1 MNLDSIALERF
12 IRMALEEDIGFG
24 DISTVAT
31 VDVNK
36 TAQGSFI
43 AKSDGIFCGAD
54 VIECIFGRIFTD
66 TKTEIYFKDGSK
78 VKKGDVIGKVSG
90 SARSLLTGERIA
102 LNIVQH
108 LSGISTYTA
117 EIVEKV
123 TGTKAAITD
132 TRKTSPG
139 MRFLEK
145 YAVRIGGGSNHRY
158 NLSNG
163 MLIKD
168 NHIAAAGGIEN
179 AVKLA
184 KKNASHLLK
193 VEVEVETISDML
205 IAIDSGADV
214 VMLDNMGYD
223 DIEKAVKL
231 ANGRVKIEASG
242 NMHERD
248 IRRIALLG
256 VDIISVGALTHSV
269 RAMDISLK
277 LEMNT

>member
-1 MNLDSIALERF
+1 MNLDGLKLERF

-24 DISTVAT
+24 DITTAAT
-31 VDVNK
+31 VDPDK
-36 TAQGSFI
+36 TACGSFI
-43 AKSDGIFCGAD
+43 AKSDGVFCGTD

-66 TKTEIYFKDGSK
+66 TKTCFYHKDGDK
-78 VKKGDVIGKVSG
+78 VKKGTVICRVEGN
-90 SARSLLTGERIA
+90 ARSLLTGERIA

-108 LSGISTYTA
+108 LSGIASYTA
-117 EIVEKV
+117 ETVEKV
-123 TGTKAAITD
+123 AGTKAAITD
-132 TRKTSPG
+132 TRKTAPG

-168 NHIAAAGGIEN
+168 NHIAAAGGI
-179 AVKLA
+179 VKAISLA

-193 VEVEVETISDML
+193 IEVEVETIEDML
-205 IAIDSGADV
+205 IAIDAGADV

-223 DIEKAVKL
+223 DIERAVKL
-231 ANGRVKIEASG
+231 ADGRVKIEASG
-242 NMHERD
+242 NMDEKD
-248 IRRIALLG
+248 IGKIAHLG

-269 RAMDISLK
+269 RALDISLK
-277 LEMNT
+277 LDMN

>member
-1 MNLDSIALERF
+1 MNLDNLTLERF
-12 IRMALEEDIGFG
+12 ISMALEEDIGFG
-24 DISTVAT
+24 DITTLATVAP
-31 VDVNK
+31 DK
-36 TAQGSFI
+36 TACGNFV
-43 AKSDGIFCGAD
+43 AKSDGVFCGTD

-66 TKTEIYFKDGSK
+66 TKTEFYHKDGDK
-78 VKKGDVIGKVSG
+78 VKKGEVICRVSG
-90 SARSLLTGERIA
+90 NARSLLTGERIA

-108 LSGISTYTA
+108 LSGIATYTA
-117 EIVEKV
+117 ETVKKV
-123 TGTKAAITD
+123 KGTKAAITD
-132 TRKTSPG
+132 TRKTAPG

-168 NHIAAAGGIEN
+168 NHIAAAGGIVN
-179 AVKLA
+179 AISLA

-193 VEVEVETISDML
+193 IEVEVETIEDML
-205 IAIDSGADV
+205 VAIEAGADV

-231 ANGRVKIEASG
+231 ADGKVKIEASG
-242 NMHERD
+242 NMDEKD
-248 IRRIALLG
+248 IGKIARLG

-269 RAMDISLK
+269 RALDISLK
-277 LEMNT
+277 LEMN